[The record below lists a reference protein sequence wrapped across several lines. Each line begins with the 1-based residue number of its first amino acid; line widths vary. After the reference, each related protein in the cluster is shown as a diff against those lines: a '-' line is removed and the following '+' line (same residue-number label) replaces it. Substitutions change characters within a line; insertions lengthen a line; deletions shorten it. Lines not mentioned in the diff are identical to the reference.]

1 MEHGWWNGVVH
12 HTNKLQFVDFF
23 NRQAGTL
30 GNRFDIDSLF
40 FKIGCYQTLF
50 FGFAFSQSS
59 AYSAIVEGFST
70 LMPSQKCS

>member
-1 MEHGWWNGVVH
+1 MVEWFRKQRHRKGGSRTALTNDVH

-40 FKIGCYQTLF
+40 F
-50 FGFAFSQSS
+50 
-59 AYSAIVEGFST
+59 
-70 LMPSQKCS
+70 

>member
-1 MEHGWWNGVVH
+1 MVEWFRKQRHRKGGSRTAPTNDVH

-40 FKIGCYQTLF
+40 F
-50 FGFAFSQSS
+50 
-59 AYSAIVEGFST
+59 
-70 LMPSQKCS
+70 

>member
-1 MEHGWWNGVVH
+1 MEYGWWNRFENNDPVRAVREPPPTNDVH

-40 FKIGCYQTLF
+40 FLIGCYQTLF
-50 FGFAFSQSS
+50 FGFAFS
-59 AYSAIVEGFST
+59 
-70 LMPSQKCS
+70 

>member
-1 MEHGWWNGVVH
+1 MAWWLHLYPRLLLINGTRMVEWFRKQRHRKGGSRTAPTNDVH

-40 FKIGCYQTLF
+40 F
-50 FGFAFSQSS
+50 
-59 AYSAIVEGFST
+59 
-70 LMPSQKCS
+70 